1 MLKSY
6 VVPIERLNKGK
17 PIIAP
22 KDNWWENGA
31 ASNAAAFYLERSGI
45 NDPIIKKLISPELR
59 LDDPKLENGIVA
71 VHYRGIS
78 KKVSGEQPSRSYL
91 GLALFT
97 PEVEL
102 LKRYPEP
109 VILPS
114 ENPQGYDYLGVE
126 DVRITRIG
134 DTFYALYCGFNGKDM
149 RVCMATSKDL
159 ISWKKL
165 GLVKGDINSSN
176 NKDAVLFPE
185 KINGH
190 YFLLHR
196 PMIGKVSDFSIHLAM
211 SNSPTGAWKNCG
223 MILHSFEN
231 PVCKNSWVGA
241 GSVPISLGS
250 KRYLVIYHTGNWL
263 NSSKREYDMDAAIFN
278 FQNFSPDNPAGIVEK
293 RLEHLMVPETDYE
306 KNSSMSI
313 DIVFPEGSYEY
324 RGEIYIIYGAGDI
337 YVSAAKVNKKIFL
350 EYLEKSSNSNPFV
363 ERF

>member
-6 VVPIERLNKGK
+6 GVPIERLNKGK

-22 KDNWWENGA
+22 RDNWWENGVTN
-31 ASNAAAFYLERSGI
+31 NAAAFYLERSAT
-45 NDPIIKKLISPELR
+45 NDSIIKKLISQEN
-59 LDDPKLENGIVA
+59 LDDPKLENGVVA
-71 VHYRGIS
+71 VHYRALPRRAPS
-78 KKVSGEQPSRSYL
+78 KQHSRSYI

-102 LKRYPEP
+102 LKRYREP

-134 DTFYALYCGFNGKDM
+134 DTFYALYCGFDGKDM

-159 ISWKKL
+159 INWKKL
-165 GLVKGDINSSN
+165 GLVEGDINSSN

-185 KINGH
+185 KIDGH

-196 PMIGKVSDFSIHLAM
+196 PMMGKISDRSMHLAM
-211 SNSPTGAWKNCG
+211 SNSPTGVWKNCG
-223 MILHSFEN
+223 MLIHSFEN
-231 PVCKNSWVGA
+231 PVCKDSWVGA

-250 KRYLVIYHTGNWL
+250 ERYLVIHHTGNWL

-293 RLEHLMVPETDYE
+293 RLEHLMVPETDCE

-324 RGEIYIIYGAGDI
+324 RGEIYIIYGAGGV
-337 YVSAAKVNKKIFL
+337 YVSAAKANKKIFL

-363 ERF
+363 KRL